1 MSTAE
6 EVGRTGDDFHKN
18 PLVISVLM
26 FLDSDVQFKAVGNK
40 ALQAGDFDGAIE
52 AYTKV
57 RLALTGQKARY
68 GPGAE

>member
-6 EVGRTGDDFHKN
+6 EVGRTGDDFHKH
-18 PLVISVLM
+18 PCGDVLM
-26 FLDSDVQFKAVGNK
+26 LLGPDVQFKAVGNK

-57 RLALTGQKARY
+57 GWLAHGTADPLRTWT
-68 GPGAE
+68 